1 MNFDSILQQIRRSR
15 LEHCDVRHGEGQVWL
30 GCSRKAEN
38 MSQREPC
45 TVILTSSLFIPITW
59 SNRLLRQIRSRKDDT
74 SGFLGECNDFVREQ
88 SGSKAEQ
95 EVVRRYQLQ
104 M

>member
-1 MNFDSILQQIRRSR
+1 MNFIGMLQQIRHSR

-38 MSQREPC
+38 MSQGEPC
-45 TVILTSSLFIPITW
+45 TISS
-59 SNRLLRQIRSRKDDT
+59 SHLRCSSQNKQHGQVGCCGKSVPGRMMRQVLS
-74 SGFLGECNDFVREQ
+74 E
-88 SGSKAEQ
+88 
-95 EVVRRYQLQ
+95 